1 MRIFKIIGL
10 LLVISLV
17 NLDAFAMKMVSVSG
31 DVAELKITSF
41 SDYIPFGYLNKN
53 GKSDEM
59 LNSVFKKSLDT
70 FFPQNGYKPKY
81 EIFET
86 TENALQNMHRGQTN
100 LFIGAYYST
109 HIFDDFEFVF
119 PALFNNS
126 VHLMMIPSRIKDVR
140 QVADLKNLKGIY
152 CKKEY
157 FNDHV
162 MQNFKA
168 IGVKE
173 VLSEDEAYE
182 ALLTGKADFML
193 GSYYTNYVALLK
205 KGLKNRVAFSSK
217 PLWNMPMFLALSKMT
232 PNLKIV
238 RQRLQKMLRQEEFK
252 NNILQNMKDFV
263 EDVEKNS
270 AGVVPP
276 TYVNTD
282 SQNVLTPA
290 DEQQLERDKN

>member
-10 LLVISLV
+10 LLVVSLV

-217 PLWNMPMFLALSKMT
+217 PLWNMPMFLALSKIT